1 MNFNGPAR
9 ALTVRYVLL
18 GLGMLSLFIF
28 SSCKRSDENSLV
40 VFAAAS
46 TTDAVKEITASYGKS
61 SGIQVY
67 CNFASSAALAQ
78 QIQAGADADVYLSAN
93 RQWVDAL
100 RKKGFTGKAVDLV
113 GNSLVV
119 AVPGKSSFVLQ
130 RPEDLLSS
138 EVRRISIGQ
147 PDSVPA
153 GIYARQALTKL
164 GIWKDLE
171 PKLVFTFDV
180 RQALVYVETG
190 EVDAGLVYA
199 TDAAISPK
207 VRVACVFPAG
217 LSDPIRYPLVLL
229 RRARPKAEDLFRFFS
244 SPSAMKILEKYGFQ
258 PLETEPANGS

>member
-1 MNFNGPAR
+1 MKVNGPGR

-119 AVPGKSSFVLQ
+119 AV
-130 RPEDLLSS
+130 PEDLLSS

-258 PLETEPANGS
+258 PLATEPANGS